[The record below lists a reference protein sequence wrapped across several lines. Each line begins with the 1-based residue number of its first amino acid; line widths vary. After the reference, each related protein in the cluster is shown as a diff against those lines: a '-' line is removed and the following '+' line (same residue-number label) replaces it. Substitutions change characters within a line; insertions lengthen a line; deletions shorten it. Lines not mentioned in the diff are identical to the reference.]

1 MNNIYDTFGDYFH
14 TIYKKTTYLD
24 KYGGSA
30 VVTAL
35 LLFTFFIIFSYYFI
49 QGNIIPIQQDW
60 VNQRCKPN
68 IMPFAGIINAQP
80 GTSKLDYT
88 NENFIQ
94 CTTSV
99 LSKIVEYF
107 TQPLYYMSDLLTQFF
122 AILMD
127 TVNKVRLFLFSLRDK
142 LKKIFEYMIAR
153 VLNIMIPLQQMVIK
167 MKDLLNKINGTMVA
181 SLMTVYGAYLT
192 LKSFVGAFL
201 QICILVLI
209 VIAAVVILLWI
220 LPFTWPAAAAGTA
233 FFILASVPVILIIV
247 SMEEILN
254 VHPSK
259 SVPGKPGCFDKSTQI
274 QTKKGFSKIS
284 NLRVGEILKDG
295 SKIDA
300 IFKIDTSTQNMYT
313 INSIIVS
320 GSHKIFHKNL
330 GWISICEHP
339 DAELIN
345 NYKEPV
351 IYCLNTN
358 TKRIHINN
366 MIFMDWDELTPADMM
381 KLKLRNYIPMNSNFE
396 SIHKYM
402 ECGLSGNTIIET
414 VCGSKEIK
422 NINPGDKLSNG
433 NSVIA
438 TVEIDA
444 SDLDN
449 IKKYKVGNNDIIGG
463 PNLFMR
469 HQYLGNVTTLG
480 LKGNQIKMKYLY
492 HLITDKGTFRINNIL
507 MKDYN
512 SGIEDIIDL
521 KDELSMLF

>member
-30 VVTAL
+30 VITAL

-49 QGNIIPIQQDW
+49 QGNIVPIQQDW

-68 IMPFAGIINAQP
+68 IMPFAGIINAPP

-127 TVNKVRLFLFSLRDK
+127 TVNKVRLFLLVLRDK

-220 LPFTWPAAAAGTA
+220 LPFTWPAAASGTA

-259 SVPGKPGCFDKSTQI
+259 SVPWKTRMF
-274 QTKKGFSKIS
+274 
-284 NLRVGEILKDG
+284 
-295 SKIDA
+295 
-300 IFKIDTSTQNMYT
+300 
-313 INSIIVS
+313 
-320 GSHKIFHKNL
+320 
-330 GWISICEHP
+330 
-339 DAELIN
+339 
-345 NYKEPV
+345 
-351 IYCLNTN
+351 
-358 TKRIHINN
+358 
-366 MIFMDWDELTPADMM
+366 
-381 KLKLRNYIPMNSNFE
+381 
-396 SIHKYM
+396 
-402 ECGLSGNTIIET
+402 
-414 VCGSKEIK
+414 
-422 NINPGDKLSNG
+422 
-433 NSVIA
+433 
-438 TVEIDA
+438 
-444 SDLDN
+444 
-449 IKKYKVGNNDIIGG
+449 
-463 PNLFMR
+463 
-469 HQYLGNVTTLG
+469 
-480 LKGNQIKMKYLY
+480 
-492 HLITDKGTFRINNIL
+492 
-507 MKDYN
+507 
-512 SGIEDIIDL
+512 
-521 KDELSMLF
+521 

>member
-1 MNNIYDTFGDYFH
+1 M
-14 TIYKKTTYLD
+14 
-24 KYGGSA
+24 
-30 VVTAL
+30 
-35 LLFTFFIIFSYYFI
+35 
-49 QGNIIPIQQDW
+49 
-60 VNQRCKPN
+60 
-68 IMPFAGIINAQP
+68 
-80 GTSKLDYT
+80 
-88 NENFIQ
+88 
-94 CTTSV
+94 
-99 LSKIVEYF
+99 
-107 TQPLYYMSDLLTQFF
+107 
-122 AILMD
+122 
-127 TVNKVRLFLFSLRDK
+127 
-142 LKKIFEYMIAR
+142 
-153 VLNIMIPLQQMVIK
+153 
-167 MKDLLNKINGTMVA
+167 
-181 SLMTVYGAYLT
+181 
-192 LKSFVGAFL
+192 
-201 QICILVLI
+201 
-209 VIAAVVILLWI
+209 
-220 LPFTWPAAAAGTA
+220 
-233 FFILASVPVILIIV
+233 
-247 SMEEILN
+247 
-254 VHPSK
+254 
-259 SVPGKPGCFDKSTQI
+259 
-274 QTKKGFSKIS
+274 
-284 NLRVGEILKDG
+284 GEILKDG

-300 IFKIDTSTQNMYT
+300 IFKIDASTQNMYT

-330 GWISICEHP
+330 GWISVCEHP

-358 TKRIHINN
+358 TKRIHVNN
-366 MIFMDWDELTPADMM
+366 MIFMDWDELTPTDMM

-414 VCGSKEIK
+414 VCGVKEIK

-463 PNLFMR
+463 PNLFMK
-469 HQYLGNVTTLG
+469 HQYLGNITTLG
-480 LKGNQIKMKYLY
+480 LKGKQIKMKYLY
-492 HLITDKGTFRINNIL
+492 NLITDTGTFRINNIL